1 MVYRGLYSYRQP
13 VCIITLFPNISFR
26 IVSACW
32 ASLQK
37 FLQGKSDAYK
47 QLLCIMQCMHFQ
59 VRVGV
64 FNCQQILAEISFVI
78 FDIVVKKQIECGLV
92 WHWWNSTDLGLINWH
107 IFNQSECRNCCLYII
122 IQKIT
127 PQAKSG
133 KYFQIWFFSR
143 FWGKNG
149 GVLGMRM
156 QIILDS
162 LFARPGSA
170 PLEGRKKGESRDW
183 TRLTY
188 VWVGKFS

>member
-1 MVYRGLYSYRQP
+1 MWSVLLSTTSMHHYS
-13 VCIITLFPNISFR
+13 FPKHFFSYCFCMLSEFAKVFARKVWRVQAAPLHNAVHALSSSSRCF
-26 IVSACW
+26 
-32 ASLQK
+32 
-37 FLQGKSDAYK
+37 
-47 QLLCIMQCMHFQ
+47 QLSTNLGRDFFCYIWYC
-59 VRVGV
+59 G
-64 FNCQQILAEISFVI
+64 
-78 FDIVVKKQIECGLV
+78 KKQIECRLV